1 MGTLFQ
7 CPSST
12 LLSDTGDI
20 EFQVYEA
27 VDHTERQ
34 AALAGTG
41 AIMQGATTTSLSTFF
56 FFLHSLIKQLI
67 ISN

>member
-20 EFQVYEA
+20 EFQVYEP

-41 AIMQGATTTSLSTFF
+41 AIMQGATITFF
-56 FFLHSLIKQLI
+56 HAFSLRFHCLKKQHI
-67 ISN
+67 FPN

>member
-20 EFQVYEA
+20 EFQVYEP

-41 AIMQGATTTSLSTFF
+41 AIMQGATITSFHAFSRRFHF
-56 FFLHSLIKQLI
+56 
-67 ISN
+67 